1 MTSAGEVIETQATV
15 IETDITSPLDGA
27 ELWLEQK
34 RSEVAEEAVKYA
46 DFEVVDT
53 SSYKQAKRDRGALNK
68 KVKAI
73 NAERIDKVKA
83 LTAAVERIKAE
94 VDGITDPLTDV
105 AGKLDEQCKRWE
117 SDVVSR
123 RRDTLRQAY
132 EDAAP
137 DIALPSDG
145 NSEPLVS
152 FDVLVRRYGDGQ
164 LGKKWFLYG
173 TGEKVAESQL
183 MQAIEKIADAERT
196 IDAMV
201 AEEDRETVKALYFS
215 ELDMDSAMAK
225 ARELAEQRR
234 RILALEEERR
244 ARDEAERK
252 AREEQ
257 QALMEAELARREAER
272 EAALRA
278 ARDEQQA
285 AQESNSR
292 VSEVREARRQ
302 AEEAYAAGY
311 RTGVLDMPGN
321 NGTGAV
327 SRAEMNAIDMV
338 KNGSAIPQPSH
349 PSVGQGRMPQVAHE
363 ILSGMAGKQHLTLVF
378 EQPVSELVLD
388 VSVEELEMLRRILRF
403 NHVKGVIRGLRRR

>member
-1 MTSAGEVIETQATV
+1 MSSEPEVIEADATV

-83 LTAAVERIKAE
+83 LTAAVERIKAD
-94 VDGITDPLTDV
+94 VDGITEPLTEM
-105 AGKLDEQCKRWE
+105 AKQLDAQCKRWE

-225 ARELAEQRR
+225 ARELSEQRERMRELDAKR
-234 RILALEEERR
+234 RQREEEQ
-244 ARDEAERK
+244 AR
-252 AREEQ
+252 
-257 QALMEAELARREAER
+257 MEAELAKREAER
-272 EAALRA
+272 VAA
-278 ARDEQQA
+278 EQA
-285 AQESNSR
+285 AQNEAQRARESDAHAA
-292 VSEVREARRQ
+292 EVRAARRQ

-349 PSVGQGRMPQVAHE
+349 TSVGQGRMPQVAHE
-363 ILSGMAGKQHLTLVF
+363 ILSSMAGKQHLTLVF